1 MPSAPLFAAILIAV
15 CGSFIAMQAPI
26 NSALGRSIDSTLAA
40 ATISFGVGFFI
51 LLALSI
57 VHGDGPALA
66 RAPFVPKY
74 LLIGGALGAV
84 YVWSALWAVPILGVL
99 TTTTVLILGQM
110 IAALLIDHF
119 GFFGLTPRDVSL
131 QRVLAAM
138 LVAAG
143 AVLSRY

>member
-26 NSALGRSIDSTLAA
+26 NAALSKNIDSTLAA

-51 LLALSI
+51 LLGITLLS
-57 VHGDGPALA
+57 GEGSGLA
-66 RAPFVPKY
+66 RVPTVPKF

-84 YVWSALWAVPILGVL
+84 YVWAALWAVPILGVL
-99 TTTTVLILGQM
+99 TTTTALILGQM
-110 IAALLIDHF
+110 IAALLLDYF
-119 GFFGLTPRDVSL
+119 GAFGLAARDVTP
-131 QRVLAAM
+131 QRVIAAV

-143 AVLSRY
+143 AVLSRF

>member
-26 NSALGRSIDSTLAA
+26 NAALSKSIDSTLAA

-51 LLALSI
+51 LLVITLLS
-57 VHGDGPALA
+57 GEGPGLA
-66 RAPFVPKY
+66 RMPSVPKV

-84 YVWSALWAVPILGVL
+84 YVWAALWAVPLLGVL
-99 TTTTVLILGQM
+99 TTTTALILGQM
-110 IAALLIDHF
+110 VAALLLDYF
-119 GFFGLTPRDVSL
+119 GAFGLAPRDVSL
-131 QRVLAAM
+131 QRVVAAL

-143 AVLSRY
+143 AILSRY